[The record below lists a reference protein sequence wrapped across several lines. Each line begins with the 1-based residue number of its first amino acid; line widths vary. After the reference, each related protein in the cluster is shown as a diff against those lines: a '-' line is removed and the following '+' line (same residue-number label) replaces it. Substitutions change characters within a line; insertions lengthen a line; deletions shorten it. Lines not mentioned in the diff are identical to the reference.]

1 MSSYAPFLDGCGG
14 NMQDVIAVMA
24 VMPKNLANISLHIT
38 AYYYTYSVIEPIV
51 LARVMD
57 HQVLPKVHLRDTF
70 EEGAYVRYPITSI
83 LWRLLVGRAGDTG
96 PSRSVIAEASAT
108 APVVTTTIAPEQ
120 N

>member
-1 MSSYAPFLDGCGG
+1 
-14 NMQDVIAVMA
+14 MQDVIAVMA

-57 HQVLPKVHLRDTF
+57 HQVLPKAHPRDTF
-70 EEGAYVRYPITSI
+70 AYVR
-83 LWRLLVGRAGDTG
+83 RHCAGGCLLFGQEIQDH
-96 PSRSVIAEASAT
+96 SRSVIAEASAT